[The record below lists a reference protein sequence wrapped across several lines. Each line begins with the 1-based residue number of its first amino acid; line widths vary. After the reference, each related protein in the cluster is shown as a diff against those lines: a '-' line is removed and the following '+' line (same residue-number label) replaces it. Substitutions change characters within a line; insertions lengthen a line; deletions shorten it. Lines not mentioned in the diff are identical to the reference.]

1 MEIKEEVEEEEKECM
16 GLHWLLRGV
25 DVEIE
30 EDEEER
36 DIWGLHWLLV
46 GVGDCGLRQ

>member
-1 MEIKEEVEEEEKECM
+1 MYGVA
-16 GLHWLLRGV
+16 LAFRGV